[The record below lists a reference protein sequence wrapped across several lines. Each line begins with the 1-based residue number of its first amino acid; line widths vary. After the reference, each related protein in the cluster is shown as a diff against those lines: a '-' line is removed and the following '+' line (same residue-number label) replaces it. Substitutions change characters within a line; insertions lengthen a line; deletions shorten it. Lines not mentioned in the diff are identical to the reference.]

1 MKKSKRKNNKKRL
14 KKNNFKILLLLIIS
28 ITIAYCVNNNEI
40 EKKTNELTNNIV
52 KKVDL
57 KDEQNEHE
65 KCLTSKYT
73 DEDMSENLKNKILEL
88 NTYLNNYNL
97 SVYYEDIT
105 TGFTYKYKEDEVYY
119 GASLIKLVEA
129 LYLIDKASTN
139 EINLDTTT
147 VKYLSKYISEDS
159 IGMAKRNVGEE
170 VSLRD
175 LISYALKY
183 SDNTAHFMLSEF
195 IGISN
200 LREYGKSLGAVN
212 ILNSGDSYGNQSASD
227 TNIYLKHAYE
237 IMKNN
242 SNYGTFLKECMT
254 NTYYNY
260 LYLDEEN
267 NVAHKW
273 GWHSIYFHDIGIIFE
288 DNPYTLSILT
298 TYGKDDYKT
307 IVNDISKKINE
318 LHHLFYSERE
328 NKCHQEIYNKKN

>member
-1 MKKSKRKNNKKRL
+1 MKKIKRKSNKKRL
-14 KKNNFKILLLLIIS
+14 KRNNFKILLLLIIS

-40 EKKTNELTNNIV
+40 EKKANELTNNIV

-57 KDEQNEHE
+57 KDEQSEHE
-65 KCLTSKYT
+65 KCLVSKYT
-73 DEDMSENLKNKILEL
+73 DADMSENLKNKIEEL
-88 NTYLNNYNL
+88 NAYLNNYNL

-105 TGFTYKYKEDEVYY
+105 TGFTYKYKEEEVYY

-147 VKYLSKYISEDS
+147 VKYLSKYKAEDS
-159 IGMAKRNVGEE
+159 IGMDKRNIGEE

-200 LREYGKSLGAVN
+200 LREYGKSLGEVN
-212 ILNSGDSYGNQSASD
+212 ILTGGDSYGNQSASD

-237 IMKNN
+237 IMQKNT
-242 SNYGTFLKECMT
+242 NYGAFLKECMT

-260 LYLDEEN
+260 LYLNEEN

-273 GWHSIYFHDIGIIFE
+273 GLHSIYFHDIGIVFE
-288 DNPYTLSILT
+288 DNPYILSILT
-298 TYGKDDYKT
+298 TYGKNDYKT
-307 IVNDISKKINE
+307 IVNNVSQKINE

-328 NKCHQEIYNKKN
+328 NRCHQEIYNKKN